1 MHASREHDDDRA
13 LMIFLVTVIFGM
25 VACAVGLMMAMFR
38 RDEPLLGLAALM
50 ITLVAGLAGMLYAGV
65 DSV

>member
-1 MHASREHDDDRA
+1 
-13 LMIFLVTVIFGM
+13 MIFLVTVIFGM
-25 VACAVGLMMAMFR
+25 VACAVGLMIAMFR